1 MKELSLKE
9 LQQVELQI
17 LKNFHRVCIEEN
29 FRYSLCG
36 GTLLGAI
43 RHKGFIPWDD
53 DIDVLMPRPDYEKL
67 ITYCQSHITPF
78 RLVCNQLEKNYGYLA
93 AKIVDQNT
101 VLIEE
106 NSNPKNVEMGV
117 YIDIFPVDG
126 LGNTY
131 QEARKRFM
139 AKEFSRELLIA
150 ANWKRFFKSKTHSW
164 YYEPVRYAF
173 FLLSRFVR
181 FERIIKHIEKY
192 YAKWNFDQSDYVGC
206 VCGDGRIKEI
216 CCKDEYTQFVP
227 LEFEDGVFLGLKE
240 YDKYLTRL
248 YGNYMQ
254 LPPEEK
260 RISHHAFKAYKKNIH
275 EEISE

>member
-17 LKNFHRVCIEEN
+17 LKRFHKVCLEEN

-36 GTLLGAI
+36 GTLLGAV

-53 DIDVLMPRPDYEKL
+53 DVDVLMPRPDYEKL
-67 ITYCQSHITPF
+67 ISYCKTHRTPF
-78 RLVCNQLEKNYGYLA
+78 RLICNQLDKNYGYLA
-93 AKIVDQNT
+93 AKIVDPDT
-101 VLIEE
+101 VMLEE
-106 NSNPKNVEMGV
+106 NANPKNIEMGV

-126 LGNTY
+126 LGNTLHD
-131 QEARKRFM
+131 AHKRFM
-139 AKEFSRELLIA
+139 AKEFIRELLIA
-150 ANWKRFFKSKTHSW
+150 ANWKRFFKSKTHPW
-164 YYEPVRYAF
+164 YYEPIRFAF
-173 FLLSRFVR
+173 FLLSRCVS
-181 FERIIKHIEKY
+181 FEKIIKHIEKY
-192 YAKWNFDQSDYVGC
+192 YAKWSFDHSKYVGC
-206 VCGDGRIKEI
+206 VCGDGRLKEI
-216 CCKDEYTQFVP
+216 CRREEYTQFAP
-227 LEFEDGVFLGLKE
+227 LVFENETFVGLKE

-260 RISHHAFKAYKKNIH
+260 RISHHMFKAYKKNFD